1 MLANVYIPL
10 PLHSFGPSLVLL
22 ASSSWNQSF
31 QCCILVF
38 VVDIATKFIRLS
50 QEEVKAEMPQNKL
63 KNKCTEII
71 DIGWN
76 LSIFVS
82 SMVYNELKWKEIK
95 NDT

>member
-1 MLANVYIPL
+1 
-10 PLHSFGPSLVLL
+10 
-22 ASSSWNQSF
+22 
-31 QCCILVF
+31 LVF

-82 SMVYNELKWKEIK
+82 SMVYNELK
-95 NDT
+95 